1 MIAFA
6 ATYNLHTYTGL
17 YSGLSAAIARQMSYT
32 TLRLGFF
39 DEIKGQL
46 AQRQIKETGVT
57 RCVCACRLGWD

>member
-1 MIAFA
+1 
-6 ATYNLHTYTGL
+6 
-17 YSGLSAAIARQMSYT
+17 MSYT

-57 RCVCACRLGWD
+57 RCVRACRLGWDLNCLYIWYNDSIL